1 MAGETKFLTKEE
13 FDLIAEAR
21 ASGMT
26 LRDIVKLVG
35 RSYGT
40 VQRAAKSSSYRSYT
54 YRRKHRRRSSRKNDI
69 SQQREDKLCK
79 RCGVVKSVDE
89 FDKDKRAVNGRTPW
103 CKECRR
109 EYQRKRLREQAQT
122 TKSRPVVTLKNITEP
137 DIKAEKKE
145 EHLNYGDVVFVS
157 TPRGPKLGTV
167 VAFNED
173 KSKCVVQIASRFR
186 ARYVDMNTHGVFK
199 VGEQYTKEEEE

>member
-1 MAGETKFLTKEE
+1 MAKNKLLTKEE
-13 FDLIAEAR
+13 FNLITEAR

-26 LRDIVKLVG
+26 LRDIVELVG

-40 VQRAAKSSSYRSYT
+40 VQRAAKYSSYRSYT
-54 YRRKHRRRSSRKNDI
+54 YRRKHPRRSSRKKDI
-69 SQQREDKLCK
+69 SQQKEEKLCK
-79 RCGVVKSVDE
+79 RCGVVKNVDE
-89 FDKDKRAVNGRTPW
+89 FDKDKRATNGVSSW

-109 EYQRKRLREQAQT
+109 EYQRKWFRNQAQD
-122 TKSRPVVTLKNITEP
+122 TKTPPVVTLKNITEP

-173 KSKCVVQIASRFR
+173 KSKCIVQVASRFR
-186 ARYVDMNTHGVFK
+186 TRYVDMNTNGLFK
-199 VGEQYTKEEEE
+199 VGEQYTK

>member
-1 MAGETKFLTKEE
+1 MAGKMSLLTKEE
-13 FDLIAEAR
+13 FNEIAEAR

-26 LRDIVKLVG
+26 LRDIAELVG

-40 VQRAAKSSSYRSYT
+40 VQRATKYSSYRSYT
-54 YRRKHRRRSSRKNDI
+54 YRRKHPRRSSRKNDI
-69 SQQREDKLCK
+69 SQRKEEKLCK

-89 FDKDKRAVNGRTPW
+89 FDKDKRATNGRFSW

-109 EYQRKRLREQAQT
+109 EYQRKWFRDQAQT

-137 DIKAEKKE
+137 DVKAEKKE

-167 VAFNED
+167 VAFDED
-173 KSKCVVQIASRFR
+173 KSKCVVQIASHFR
-186 ARYVDMNTHGVFK
+186 TRYVDTNTCKVFK
-199 VGEQYTKEEEE
+199 VGEQYTK

>member
-1 MAGETKFLTKEE
+1 MAGKISFLTKEE
-13 FDLIAEAR
+13 FNEIAEAR

-26 LRDIVKLVG
+26 LRDIVELVG

-40 VQRAAKSSSYRSYT
+40 VQRAVQYSSYRAYT
-54 YRRKHRRRSSRKNDI
+54 YRRKHRRRSSHKKDI
-69 SQQREDKLCK
+69 IQQKEEKLCK
-79 RCGVVKSVDE
+79 RCGVVKNVDE
-89 FDKDKRAVNGRTPW
+89 FDKDKRATNGVSSW

-109 EYQRKRLREQAQT
+109 EYQRKWICDHAQT
-122 TKSRPVVTLKNITEP
+122 TKNRPVVTLKNITEP

-173 KSKCVVQIASRFR
+173 KSTCIVQIASRFR
-186 ARYVDMNTHGVFK
+186 TRYVDTNAYKVFK
-199 VGEQYTKEEEE
+199 VGEQYAK